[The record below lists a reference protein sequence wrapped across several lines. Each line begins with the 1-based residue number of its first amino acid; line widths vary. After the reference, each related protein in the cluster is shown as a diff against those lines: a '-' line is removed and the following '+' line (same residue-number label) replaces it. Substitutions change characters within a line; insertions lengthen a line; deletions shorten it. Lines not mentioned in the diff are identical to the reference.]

1 MKLIWIATS
10 ISVKRH
16 VAHGVGDGNC
26 IILNRNYLRHSN
38 WDNVKVLLR
47 SLLIR
52 VEGKNVK
59 LAFSQIHFQLTSYF
73 SLTPYKIIPRKW
85 FCMLFFFFLAQLE
98 LDENFFFAFWATFHC
113 WCFFYYSFFFVN
125 GKIAEERREVARGI
139 CWNELKNDGEWDRKR
154 EIMAY
159 FCNNLKLWGRI
170 KKVML
175 KSQKSFWV
183 KFWDKNIKLTNF

>member
-1 MKLIWIATS
+1 MWEGKCRVKHEVKLIWIATS

-73 SLTPYKIIPRKW
+73 SLTPYKIFPRKR

-113 WCFFYYSFFFVN
+113 WCFFYYSFFLLMEKLLKSEEKWHVAFVEMSWRMVES
-125 GKIAEERREVARGI
+125 GME
-139 CWNELKNDGEWDRKR
+139 KR
-154 EIMAY
+154 
-159 FCNNLKLWGRI
+159 KLWLI
-170 KKVML
+170 FVI
-175 KSQKSFWV
+175 S
-183 KFWDKNIKLTNF
+183 